1 MSEQETKALAAC
13 RNLVSRVAEVKRLT
27 RVIGDSMQ
35 ACPDSGRHLADAY
48 YFDVDEEYGERLY
61 LEPHDQE
68 EILSEC
74 IACKTAHEAIQLRK
88 VAKRNVASAK
98 RAITRIGK
106 SA

>member
-13 RNLVSRVAEVKRLT
+13 RNFVSRAAEVKRLT

-35 ACPDSGRHLADAY
+35 ACPDSGRHLTDAY
-48 YFDVDEEYGERLY
+48 ACDVDEEHGERLW

-68 EILSEC
+68 EVLSEC
-74 IACKTAHEAIQLRK
+74 VACKNAHEAIQLRK
-88 VAKRNVASAK
+88 AAKRHVASAK

>member
-1 MSEQETKALAAC
+1 MSEQETKALTAC

-35 ACPDSGRHLADAY
+35 SCPDGGRHLTEAY
-48 YFDVDEEYGERLY
+48 ACDVDEEYGGLLY
-61 LEPHDQE
+61 LEPNEQE
-68 EILSEC
+68 EVLSEC

-88 VAKRNVASAK
+88 VAKRYVASAK